1 MCAYAVKLYITLH
14 AQCSTYVH
22 AYVSLCG
29 SSLQLILLNMHTE
42 NPKHTYIQNNCT

>member
-14 AQCSTYVH
+14 AQHNAYVL
-22 AYVSLCG
+22 AYVSLYD